1 MECVHS
7 GMQAEGS
14 NPRRAAYLGVLDTQ
28 GAEVSKEVIHLSS
41 LYIFVSEATFCFCAG
56 FVIRKL
62 DLPSSIILPS
72 SV

>member
-1 MECVHS
+1 
-7 GMQAEGS
+7 MQAEGS
-14 NPRRAAYLGVLDTQ
+14 NPRRPAYLGVLDTQ

-41 LYIFVSEATFCFCAG
+41 LYIFVSEATFYFCAG